1 MSVTKVIKKAAK
13 IVLGKKG
20 GIKPRKKPKKTLAEK
35 AKDTILNITGTNPK
49 TIKTYKNG
57 KRTATPSRGIRKTPG
72 GKPQSNMGYDA
83 LSVADNRSQFKG
95 AGKVAYA
102 GTAAFITSAA
112 YDKFNNKEKTGFATA
127 FRKANKANKK
137 TFTFSGKKYHTQLK
151 NTPRTKP
158 TPPRK

>member
-20 GIKPRKKPKKTLAEK
+20 GIKPRKKPKTSL
-35 AKDTILNITGTNPK
+35 KDKILNITGTNPE